1 MTEAETRPPEE
12 QGGGGRI
19 VHRRRFLERFIIGLS
34 VFAGGVVLLP
44 SLSFLLLPA
53 LKRTVQ
59 VWRGVGSVDQFKVG
73 QTVRVMF
80 EDPSPLPWA
89 GVTARN
95 AAWLRRDAGT
105 QFTAFAINCTHL
117 GCPVRW
123 LPDANLFMCP
133 CHGGVFY
140 SNGQVAAGPPP
151 APLYR
156 YETRVRNGQVEIL
169 TTPLPV
175 MGRPIPQPP
184 RIPQLPE
191 NF

>member
-1 MTEAETRPPEE
+1 MAEVETRPPEE

-19 VHRRRFLERFIIGLS
+19 VHRRTFLERFIIGLS

-44 SLSFLLLPA
+44 SLSFLLLPV

-59 VWRGVGSVDQFKVG
+59 VWRGVGSVDQFQVG

-95 AAWLRRDAGT
+95 AAWLRRDTDA

-184 RIPQLPE
+184 PLPRLPG